1 MGIISALLFFF
12 GERNLL
18 EEKLQE
24 LEQELAEQ
32 TARADAIISQ
42 WQERDK
48 EWSDICNREME
59 TSEMW
64 KFYTLDKHQRQPRRE
79 RVLLGKEKPS

>member
-1 MGIISALLFFF
+1 MRKDGDNFRFILQ
-12 GERNLL
+12 GERNFL
-18 EEKLQE
+18 EQKLQE
-24 LEQELAEQ
+24 LEQQLAEQ

-64 KFYTLDKHQRQPRRE
+64 KFYTLDKHFI
-79 RVLLGKEKPS
+79 